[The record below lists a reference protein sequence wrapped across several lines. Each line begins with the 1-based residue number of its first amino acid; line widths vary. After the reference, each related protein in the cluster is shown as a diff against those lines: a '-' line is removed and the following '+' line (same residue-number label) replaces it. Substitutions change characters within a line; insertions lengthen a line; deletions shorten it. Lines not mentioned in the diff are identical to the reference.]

1 MRLELC
7 LVLAGAALCGC
18 RTIPDF
24 EVLEQPKSI
33 EQYTPGKAWLSG
45 VGTTDPVLALCKT
58 NQGLGRFSLEKAHKL
73 NLALSVPV
81 IKWVSGALG
90 LDHQSTFH
98 VAWTN
103 LQDVY
108 IVDAYQLKTVDP
120 VLWEAIVASNL
131 SMTISN
137 STAENVGV
145 DIVASNLTA
154 GLQGNIN
161 FTVTNSGGSGFIA
174 TSDKPLVTAIRVVK
188 PLYDVAVKRTSL
200 DLSQL
205 AKGKTQQAGFGY
217 LITVSPS
224 PGSVD
229 ALKQAA
235 ELHIDNPG
243 IPQFQGTNVVFT
255 GANPW
260 VNDNR
265 NAIARID
272 RRAAHSEFVWDKMS
286 LEWDG
291 YLTNCACSVT
301 RQYIS
306 VKPVK
311 SGLEGTR

>member
-1 MRLELC
+1 
-7 LVLAGAALCGC
+7 
-18 RTIPDF
+18 
-24 EVLEQPKSI
+24 
-33 EQYTPGKAWLSG
+33 
-45 VGTTDPVLALCKT
+45 
-58 NQGLGRFSLEKAHKL
+58 
-73 NLALSVPV
+73 
-81 IKWVSGALG
+81 
-90 LDHQSTFH
+90 
-98 VAWTN
+98 
-103 LQDVY
+103 
-108 IVDAYQLKTVDP
+108 
-120 VLWEAIVASNL
+120 
-131 SMTISN
+131 MTISN

-205 AKGKTQQAGFGY
+205 AQGKTQQAGFGY